1 MSEDA
6 SNTVKTLGKIAGI
19 QGEVVLV
26 GPNGEQIAGKPGHEL
41 HMGSAVKTIGSSIVV
56 LNLEGY
62 KPISLGH
69 DETLTIT
76 QKLLDSLDDLIEGSV
91 GEDVNFELLA
101 QAVESGESI
110 EELLPA
116 TAAGG
121 DAAPG
126 GSSSSALSGARIEL
140 TADSVTPV
148 SGFETSGLSSVNSVT
163 FIDNPDFYNTQPY
176 TTGLADIVV
185 NEDAVVEFDLS
196 ESFFDDDIGQTL
208 SFTIDALPDGLV
220 FNSET
225 GTITGAATNDAAF
238 TQLGEYV
245 LAVTAT
251 DNSGAENNSVT
262 TELIFRVNNVND
274 APFIGES
281 IDLGSIDEDS
291 GIDIASETLLV
302 GANDIDLFDVLSV
315 ESVSLTSGE
324 GDVVDN
330 GDGTF
335 SYIPGNDWFGDAEFT
350 YVIGDGEGGTV
361 ENTGSLFVA
370 SVNDVPAVSAITL
383 TDIVEDNTLAISEA
397 DLLAGATDVEGDSLS
412 IENLQVDEGSLSGN
426 ATDGW
431 VYTPAANYNGP
442 VNFSFDVSDGTVSV
456 ANTADLSVSAVDD
469 VPVISGD
476 ITGAVTEDDAA
487 TLTDSGSLT
496 ATGGDAGEDAFT
508 ADSQTGTYGTLN
520 IDANGNWDYAAA
532 NNQPAIQALAA
543 GVSLTDSFTVLN
555 ADGVTSQV
563 IDITINGTD
572 DVPVISGD
580 ITGAVTEDDAAT
592 LTDSGSLTA
601 TGGDAGE
608 DAFTADSQTG
618 TYGTLDIDVN
628 GNWNYAADN
637 SQAAIQGLA
646 AGASL
651 TDSFTVLNADG
662 VTSQVIDITINGTD
676 DVPVISGDIAGDVTE
691 DDAATLTDSG
701 SLSASGGDA
710 GEDAFTADSQT
721 GTYGTLDIDVN
732 GNWNYAAD
740 NSQAAIQGLAAG
752 ASLTDSFTVL
762 NADGVTSQVI
772 DITINGVNDA
782 PQVVPVTLT
791 PVAEDSGVLLI
802 DQEDLLVGATDP
814 ENDTLIAD
822 ELQLTSGEGDFVNN
836 GDGTWTFEPAD
847 DWSGTATFSFWVND
861 GDPALP
867 VQNTA
872 SLVVTASADSP
883 SLVLDEAT
891 ETDGEQEV
899 ALPVSTGLLLSF
911 FDNLNNVDNNA
922 ALQEGVIDLATA
934 TSSQRIIDG
943 LGTPEEV
950 TNTNVI
956 PSNGSTI
963 QIGTRDSYA
972 VTGLIFLEA
981 GSTYEFQ
988 GYRDDS
994 MRVELGGETIISTT
1008 GDSWGNFGP
1017 NVLNPVVPITQ
1028 ESFTAPEDGFYSIE
1042 VYVNNINGIG
1052 QFSLNMVVDGGDP
1065 QALNAANF
1073 NIYSSLEDLVSVG
1086 GQIGSFVPGADN
1098 IDGGYYPV
1106 QISRGGEGTY
1116 IELPNIVAAVD
1127 DTDGSESIV
1136 SVVVSSIPVG
1146 AILTDG
1152 VNEYLA
1158 AAGSDSIDVHT
1169 EGWDLANIQIR
1180 PPAGFVGDFS
1190 LTVTATSEESSN
1202 ADQAVSTDT
1211 ILVSVDDLAGFS
1223 DGIDPDLVD
1232 TDDTLFGTVS
1242 DDISTGTS
1250 GDDLMVADAG
1260 DDQVSGLAGSDIID
1274 GGVGDDTLDGGD
1286 GNDLLFG
1293 AQGDDTLIGG
1303 AGEDILFGGSGTDT
1317 LTGDT
1322 GSDTFVWSSTDVG
1335 DDDVITDFDASLGD
1349 VLDISDLLQGESN
1362 DAIDLDSY
1370 LSFSSDGTDTTISV
1384 DVDGDGVATD
1394 MSIVLEGVD
1403 LTLLG
1408 ADQVII
1414 QNLLDGGNL
1423 ITD

>member
-543 GVSLTDSFTVLN
+543 GV
-555 ADGVTSQV
+555 
-563 IDITINGTD
+563 
-572 DVPVISGD
+572 
-580 ITGAVTEDDAAT
+580 
-592 LTDSGSLTA
+592 
-601 TGGDAGE
+601 
-608 DAFTADSQTG
+608 
-618 TYGTLDIDVN
+618 
-628 GNWNYAADN
+628 
-637 SQAAIQGLA
+637 
-646 AGASL
+646 SL